1 MEERGDG
8 KQHFPSPY
16 GGGLHRKAFIYAFNF
31 KKELIDV
38 PNDLCYCMF

>member
-8 KQHFPSPY
+8 EQHFPSPY
-16 GGGLHRKAFIYAFNF
+16 GGGLHRKAFIF

-38 PNDLCYCMF
+38 PNDLCYCMS